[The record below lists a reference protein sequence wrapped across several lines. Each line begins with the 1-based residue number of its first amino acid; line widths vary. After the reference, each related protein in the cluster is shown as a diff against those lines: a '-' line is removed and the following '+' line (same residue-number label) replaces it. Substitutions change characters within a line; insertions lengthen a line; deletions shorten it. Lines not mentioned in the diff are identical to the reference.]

1 MTPNLR
7 TADRAI
13 RIAAGLPIMVLGGS
27 GLAGSALGVV
37 MIVVG
42 SALLITGMAE
52 YCPLYRWLGRGAAR

>member
-7 TADRAI
+7 NAECAV
-13 RIAAGLPIMVLGGS
+13 RIGAGLPIMVLGGS

-37 MIVVG
+37 LIAAG

-52 YCPLYRWLGRGAAR
+52 YCPLYRWLGRNG